1 MKKFSEEINELSK
14 DPWAKP
20 FKIALI
26 GLAIFIAILIL
37 NPFAIIQ
44 SGTVGVK
51 VTLGKFDNQE
61 LMPGLHLKKPIIE
74 DIFTIDTKVHTIN
87 YKGDKD
93 LPDKQGVIFKPSINV
108 LDERG
113 LPVKIE
119 LTAQYRIIPD
129 QASELLQE
137 WGKNWE
143 DKLVNPTIRDVVR
156 DVIGQYPAEK
166 LPIKRQEIAIKIE
179 QGIKDNMRKTS
190 KGKVEVIGVQ
200 LRDIKLPPRI
210 AQKIEEVQIAKQEAE
225 KMKYVEEKAKKEQE
239 VRKIKAESEKIEK
252 IIRAEG
258 EAERKIKEAE
268 GKAKAKVLEA
278 EAQAKANKLLSQ
290 SIDQNILKW
299 KNLQVQEKLMEA
311 IRENK
316 NNNIFLNTP
325 QGNMHYWIK

>member
-1 MKKFSEEINELSK
+1 MEQNNWEDILKKMI
-14 DPWAKP
+14 KP
-20 FKIALI
+20 GIIVFIALI
-26 GLAIFIAILIL
+26 AFLIL
-37 NPFAIIQ
+37 NPFVIIE

-51 VTLGKFDNQE
+51 ATLGKFHNQE
-61 LMPGLHLKKPIIE
+61 LMPGFHLKTPIVDKVIKV
-74 DIFTIDTKVHTIN
+74 DTKVHTIN

-137 WGKNWE
+137 WGRNWE

-166 LPIKRQEIAIKIE
+166 LPVKRQEIAVKIE
-179 QGIKDNMRKTS
+179 QGIKENMRKTS

-239 VRKIKAESEKIEK
+239 VRKIRAESEKIEK

-268 GKAKAKVLEA
+268 GKAKAKILEA

-311 IRENK
+311 IKENK

-325 QGNMHYWIK
+325 QGNMHYWVK